1 MHHTNHKMRVV
12 QLFHLGVD
20 PREERNL
27 AGAPGYE
34 AVVSDL
40 VQRLLS
46 HRIRLT
52 QYTHDKEEQRLQH
65 IRTRR
70 GE

>member
-1 MHHTNHKMRVV
+1 VV
-12 QLFHLGVD
+12 G
-20 PREERNL
+20 
-27 AGAPGYE
+27 
-34 AVVSDL
+34 DL

-65 IRTRR
+65 VRTPRV
-70 GE
+70 E